1 MLKLVSVLG
10 RQERELVNVLAE
22 VPAKTVLITAPKESM
37 TKKESIERRERN
49 TLKKFIK
56 LSGRAIAG
64 KLDIENEF
72 GYFIV

>member
-1 MLKLVSVLG
+1 
-10 RQERELVNVLAE
+10 
-22 VPAKTVLITAPKESM
+22 M

-49 TLKKFIK
+49 TLKKFTK
-56 LSGRAIAG
+56 LSGRTIAG